1 MRSIGRVTWLAVLV
15 GLGAGLLFP
24 SAPRAHCDSLDGPVV
39 GAARLALQQGDV
51 TPVLKWVG
59 PQDERPIREAF
70 ARTLTVRNL
79 GPDARSLADQSFFET
94 LVRLHRQGEGAP
106 YTGLKPAGSAEP
118 GIAMA
123 DQALDKGSA
132 DALIAALAH
141 DVEHGVRG
149 RFARVME
156 TRKHAGDSVT
166 AGREYVAAYVAFIH
180 YVEGLHEA
188 ARAAA
193 VSDHGTHEAAI
204 VPQRE
209 ER

>member
-1 MRSIGRVTWLAVLV
+1 MTSIGRVTWLAALL
-15 GLGAGLLFP
+15 GLGAGFLFP
-24 SAPRAHCDSLDGPVV
+24 SAARAHCDALDGPVV
-39 GAARLALQQGDV
+39 GAARIALQQGDV
-51 TPVLKWVG
+51 TPVLKWVT
-59 PQDERPIREAF
+59 PQDEGVIEEAF
-70 ARTLTVRNL
+70 ARTLTVRTL

-132 DALIAALAH
+132 DALIAAVAR
-141 DVEHGVRG
+141 DVEHGIRE
-149 RFARVME
+149 RFARVLE

-166 AGREYVAAYVAFIH
+166 AGREYVAVYVTFIH

-193 VSDHGTHEAAI
+193 SEHENHEAAA
-204 VPQRE
+204 VHEGEGR
-209 ER
+209 